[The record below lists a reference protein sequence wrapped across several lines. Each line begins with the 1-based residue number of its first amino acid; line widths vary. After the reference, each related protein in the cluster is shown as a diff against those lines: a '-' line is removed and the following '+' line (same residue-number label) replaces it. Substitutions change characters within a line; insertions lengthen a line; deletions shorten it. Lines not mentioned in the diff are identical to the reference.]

1 MSDKS
6 PPESKDLHPQHLDLC
21 PSPGALGPRAQY
33 LVAPAPQR
41 EAGGFRVK
49 DAAKVAP
56 ASGSSPSLAAV
67 ALAHLV
73 NIFSFS
79 FFHFFMFLFLGRE
92 WSAWAS
98 CSASC
103 GGGTQIRTQVNLVN
117 LSNLVSL
124 KNQLEQPAWT
134 IWTTSWPSL

>member
-1 MSDKS
+1 M
-6 PPESKDLHPQHLDLC
+6 
-21 PSPGALGPRAQY
+21 
-33 LVAPAPQR
+33 
-41 EAGGFRVK
+41 K

-56 ASGSSPSLAAV
+56 ASGSSPSLVAV
-67 ALAHLV
+67 ARAHLV
-73 NIFSFS
+73 QNIFFL
-79 FFHFFMFLFLGRE
+79 FHVFIFLFLGRE

-124 KNQLEQPAWT
+124 RNQLEQLGLFEEPT
-134 IWTTSWPSL
+134 

>member
-1 MSDKS
+1 MSDES
-6 PPESKDLHPQHLDLC
+6 TLESKDLHPQHLDLYL
-21 PSPGALGPRAQY
+21 SPGPLGPRAQY

-73 NIFSFS
+73 QNIFFIFIFS
-79 FFHFFMFLFLGRE
+79 Y
-92 WSAWAS
+92 S
-98 CSASC
+98 CF
-103 GGGTQIRTQVNLVN
+103 
-117 LSNLVSL
+117 
-124 KNQLEQPAWT
+124 
-134 IWTTSWPSL
+134 

>member
-6 PPESKDLHPQHLDLC
+6 PPESKDLHPQHHDLY

-33 LVAPAPQR
+33 LVVPGPRR

-56 ASGSSPSLAAV
+56 ASGSSPSLVAV

-73 NIFSFS
+73 QNIFFL
-79 FFHFFMFLFLGRE
+79 FHVFIFLFLGRE

-124 KNQLEQPAWT
+124 RNQLEQLGLFEEPT
-134 IWTTSWPSL
+134 